1 MGLLGE
7 ISAGVN
13 IFEKIL
19 NLFKK
24 CLKKY
29 DKNRS
34 ENFYYKEFDKKLFID
49 KDGNGVLISSF
60 VLKAFN
66 PQETKYIVRDLD
78 IHDGKKSARFDS
90 LDKMQKTSKTDIF
103 NQVGFWFFS
112 PQGIVTDVEEYY
124 DDMEQ
129 SRKDDPQFISFKLNL
144 NTSKMKSGGVYNF
157 SYAFSIPGMFS
168 ILDGRFDNTNWSRTE
183 HPGFK
188 SLVSA
193 RNFGDRL
200 RFAIYFSNYIEFRES
215 PYVYKKES
223 RIIPAKEKSKK
234 SKGDSRCIS
243 ESGIFYTKYWFEVE
257 EPQKYNCIGIKWDVK
272 DRH

>member
-60 VLKAFN
+60 VLKVFN

-78 IHDGKKSARFDS
+78 IHDGKKTPDLTA
-90 LDKMQKTSKTDIF
+90 LIKCKKLLKLIF
-103 NQVGFWFFS
+103 LIRSVFGF
-112 PQGIVTDVEEYY
+112 
-124 DDMEQ
+124 
-129 SRKDDPQFISFKLNL
+129 SRLK
-144 NTSKMKSGGVYNF
+144 V
-157 SYAFSIPGMFS
+157 
-168 ILDGRFDNTNWSRTE
+168 
-183 HPGFK
+183 
-188 SLVSA
+188 
-193 RNFGDRL
+193 
-200 RFAIYFSNYIEFRES
+200 
-215 PYVYKKES
+215 
-223 RIIPAKEKSKK
+223 
-234 SKGDSRCIS
+234 
-243 ESGIFYTKYWFEVE
+243 
-257 EPQKYNCIGIKWDVK
+257 
-272 DRH
+272 